1 MFWITGILQ
10 VTHSSG
16 PWNINTVAYNVT
28 LFVFSELEEMLIS
41 YVIIDMD
48 SGHGNEF
55 LIIPNINERKKLAS
69 SRRQK
74 KLLSKSESP
83 TVITIQITRWK
94 CLEFEPESK
103 WFGRNWLSIFIL
115 SQDPMAIHASKSSS
129 WKCLKVRSNFFYN
142 YVFVMGRDIGILKF
156 VQAKSVIGLITADKM
171 MWRIRTCRFLSR

>member
-10 VTHSSG
+10 FTHSSG

-41 YVIIDMD
+41 HVIIDMD

-83 TVITIQITRWK
+83 TVISIQMTRWR

-115 SQDPMAIHASKSSS
+115 SRPDGNPCIQELVLEMFEGK
-129 WKCLKVRSNFFYN
+129 KYFFIII
-142 YVFVMGRDIGILKF
+142 FLLWAGILEF
-156 VQAKSVIGLITADKM
+156 
-171 MWRIRTCRFLSR
+171 

>member
-41 YVIIDMD
+41 HVIIDMD

-83 TVITIQITRWK
+83 TVISIQMTRWR

-115 SQDPMAIHASKSSS
+115 SRPDGNPCIQELVLEMFEGK
-129 WKCLKVRSNFFYN
+129 KYFFIII
-142 YVFVMGRDIGILKF
+142 FLLWAGILEF
-156 VQAKSVIGLITADKM
+156 
-171 MWRIRTCRFLSR
+171 